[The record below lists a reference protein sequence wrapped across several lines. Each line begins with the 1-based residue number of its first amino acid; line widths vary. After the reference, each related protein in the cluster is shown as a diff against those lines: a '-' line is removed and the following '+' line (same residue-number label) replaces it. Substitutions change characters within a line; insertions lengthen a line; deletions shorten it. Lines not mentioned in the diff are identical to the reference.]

1 MSPSSQQ
8 EWQGVA
14 VKRLPPDAT
23 CENFYELFKELDL
36 MFQVGQHTN
45 IVNLIGYSIDA
56 SSLLILTDYAKH
68 GNLKDYLRQN
78 AELNEPDKLIGV
90 ETLLFY
96 SYQVAT
102 GMQYLHSKK
111 VRSIQFNN
119 EPNKSDLID
128 YC

>member
-1 MSPSSQQ
+1 
-8 EWQGVA
+8 
-14 VKRLPPDAT
+14 
-23 CENFYELFKELDL
+23 